1 MAEAGINWD
10 DMIEENKAII
20 RSLVPN
26 PTVFDLEEY
35 KQDLPIS
42 EDERTFAQLIRNSR
56 SKLNYIVG
64 ILLVKLEGHQFR
76 PVLKGGTAYNSYA
89 TFLRQ
94 SLLFDIPDINRY
106 VPLTVD
112 YDISIGAEDISR
124 FDILERLLID
134 NVYDELNTHFTR
146 HGIYSGFSPIPEHP
160 TMEKNVEILK
170 PLKHNDMLM
179 LSVVRGGGY
188 ENNNYRFSLALPS
201 GYMEP
206 LIEIIITTNM
216 EEIHKINKIKDLVI
230 TETIDQMQVL
240 YYHTVPDI
248 ESLIKL
254 SLRSFINRNIRQLTT
269 KCMKDFYKMN
279 YLFNILLV
287 LIDSVNIII
296 DISRH
301 ELERLFNLFKYI
313 AVVINKCSPIFL
325 YYGGVS
331 GIELTLKSIINSE
344 DDTMILKYH
353 NDVKKQLQSLR
364 QPSAVPVVTYEPPAI
379 HESSYS
385 VKPPAMHEPPAKQVS
400 KPSYVDVIKAISS
413 STSVPKLAPVSKA
426 PKAIPLV
433 LSSTSAPKALPLVPE
448 EQSSLPKLKDT
459 KSFNVPPVSTPTPKV
474 VPVSILPVYTP
485 AAEALPVKKPKL
497 KKPKAKLGSV
507 RLTEH
512 SSLNVPEPKPE
523 MLPPSPK
530 SQEENPSNVSL
541 PRKTPCDNCVI
552 AKKYDKLK
560 NIAKLK

>member
-26 PTVFDLEEY
+26 TTVFDLEEY

-42 EDERTFAQLIRNSR
+42 EDEKTFAQLIRNSR

-134 NVYDELNTHFTR
+134 NVYDELNTHFMS

-230 TETIDQMQVL
+230 TETIDHMQVL

-313 AVVINKCSPIFL
+313 AVVINKCSPIFIQSR
-325 YYGGVS
+325 YGGVS
-331 GIELTLKSIINSE
+331 GIELTLKSIIDS
-344 DDTMILKYH
+344 DDTTILRYH
-353 NDVKKQLQSLR
+353 NNVKKQLQSLR
-364 QPSAVPVVTYEPPAI
+364 QPSTVPVVTYEPPAI

-385 VKPPAMHEPPAKQVS
+385 VKPPVTHEPPAKQVS
-400 KPSYVDVIKAISS
+400 TKPSFAAIVAASKNIPIKKSIP
-413 STSVPKLAPVSKA
+413 SVSIPPVSKA

-497 KKPKAKLGSV
+497 KKPEVSEQLSSV
-507 RLTEH
+507 RLNE
-512 SSLNVPEPKPE
+512 PE
-523 MLPPSPK
+523 MLP
-530 SQEENPSNVSL
+530 SL

-552 AKKYDKLK
+552 VKKYDKLK